1 MEMQADEKPATR
13 SESVLPVYVS
23 SVPIETDIKKKKKMK
38 KDKGPEIPS
47 ENLFPELISLAAF
60 PELELKIT
68 LSNR

>member
-23 SVPIETDIKKKKKMK
+23 SVPIETDIKKKKMK

>member
-23 SVPIETDIKKKKKMK
+23 SVPIETDIKKKKK
-38 KDKGPEIPS
+38 DKGPEIPS

>member
-1 MEMQADEKPATR
+1 
-13 SESVLPVYVS
+13 
-23 SVPIETDIKKKKKMK
+23 MK

-68 LSNR
+68 LSNRWQSSDLILLWRHQQKIPGDVSEATFKPRAQNL